1 MKRSKLALHADDPVR
16 PPKKAQPLRKQ
27 SKSAIRKLQAEKQKL
42 WEEELE
48 VTILQFEHGQILE
61 LAFSQ
66 AVRLL
71 EIAFNPNII
80 DQSKLTPK
88 QEFENAFELYEL
100 AKGQAAQLE
109 KQGVTIKGDEFIVDP
124 KWYELTRKD
133 LFEALSPEIQDLLR
147 KHGVNYD

>member
-1 MKRSKLALHADDPVR
+1 MQMPNYILFPSTDDHVR
-16 PPKKAQPLRKQ
+16 PTKKAQPSRKQ
-27 SKSAIRKLQAEKQKL
+27 SKLQAEKQKL
-42 WEEELE
+42 WEEEFSK
-48 VTILQFEHGQILE
+48 TQLQFEHGQILE

-71 EIAFNPNII
+71 NIAFNPNII

-100 AKGQAAQLE
+100 AKGQAALLE
-109 KQGVTIKGDEFIVDP
+109 KQGVTIMGDEYIVDP
-124 KWYELTRKD
+124 KWYDLTKKD

>member
-1 MKRSKLALHADDPVR
+1 MTKQTLVITTDDPVR
-16 PPKKAQPLRKQ
+16 PTKKAQPLRKQ
-27 SKSAIRKLQAEKQKL
+27 SRSAIRKLAAEKQKL
-42 WEEELE
+42 WEEELA